1 MFTSDIDKNRR
12 TSQRTAL
19 VYLLASIFCALFGA
33 VYEYFSHEVYSPYM
47 LYAFAFPLVLGC
59 LPFLIFSYF
68 GEALYPPLFA
78 RQLYHSGIA
87 TLTVGSIF
95 VGVLEIYGTT
105 NSLSVIYF
113 AAGVMLVAAALAV
126 FAYDCFSSETSDDP
140 KY

>member
-1 MFTSDIDKNRR
+1 
-12 TSQRTAL
+12 
-19 VYLLASIFCALFGA
+19 
-33 VYEYFSHEVYSPYM
+33 M
-47 LYAFAFPLVLGC
+47 LYAFALPLVLGC

-68 GEALYPPLFA
+68 GAGLYPPLFA

-113 AAGVMLVAAALAV
+113 VAGVMLIVAALVV
-126 FAYDCFSSETSDDP
+126 FAYACFFSEAHDDP